1 MVHTNLMII
10 GGISERVRGNQHTC
24 IDTGMPDFL
33 PGQEPF
39 VILTDPVAGLTMH
52 DADRAAAATA
62 LDSAQ
67 LTVQKCDYRLKI
79 FEFEP

>member
-52 DADRAAAATA
+52 DAG
-62 LDSAQ
+62 Q
-67 LTVQKCDYRLKI
+67 GCGQIRLN
-79 FEFEP
+79 